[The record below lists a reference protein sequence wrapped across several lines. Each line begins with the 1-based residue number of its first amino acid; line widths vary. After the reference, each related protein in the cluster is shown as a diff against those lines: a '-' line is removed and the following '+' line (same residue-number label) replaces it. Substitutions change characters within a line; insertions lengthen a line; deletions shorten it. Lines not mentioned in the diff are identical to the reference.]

1 MRKQISI
8 KDYRLMNTLGVNLKR
23 IREHRGLTQQEVA
36 DSLDVNRVSIARIES
51 GKRLPGLQFVVSVAK
66 LLKCSV
72 DDLTSEPAVAASTR
86 SA

>member
-8 KDYRLMNTLGVNLKR
+8 EDHRLMNTLGANLKR

-36 DSLDVNRVSIARIES
+36 DSLEVNRVSIARIES
-51 GKRLPGLQFVVSVAK
+51 GKRLPGLQLVVSVAK